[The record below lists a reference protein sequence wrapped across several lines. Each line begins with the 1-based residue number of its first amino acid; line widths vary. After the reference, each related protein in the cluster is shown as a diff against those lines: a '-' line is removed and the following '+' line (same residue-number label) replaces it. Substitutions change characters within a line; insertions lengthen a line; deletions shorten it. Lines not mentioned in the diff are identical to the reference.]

1 MPSKTSHTIS
11 YIYHLLPKINW
22 HSIIPQISRCIFS
35 ICQLTLV
42 FCLYQI
48 IYRWYVVSNNI
59 PAPSSLFIYFFAKI
73 QKYCSHHMFRDKTN
87 TSTEGEATGRGHSQ
101 TTHVSRDYWEVLGL
115 FLCNLSII
123 SCQYLQYRRW
133 KTHQI
138 EDETLPAKYD
148 INELEFLKDE
158 FRNGTTVENGAREHI
173 GGSPTR
179 LFLLLWHLGRGI
191 GLARLGANLR
201 V

>member
-1 MPSKTSHTIS
+1 MLFTYIISMPSKTSHTIS

-123 SCQYLQYRRW
+123 SWQYYLRQ
-133 KTHQI
+133 
-138 EDETLPAKYD
+138 
-148 INELEFLKDE
+148 
-158 FRNGTTVENGAREHI
+158 TVKNASNRVQDFAIKIRYERARI
-173 GGSPTR
+173 S
-179 LFLLLWHLGRGI
+179 
-191 GLARLGANLR
+191 
-201 V
+201 